1 MGEPDEASGPP
12 LAPVLPR
19 VVPLASLVTPISRA
33 ALIGLLRTGALQSS
47 RRQWTRPSPVR
58 PWPR

>member
-1 MGEPDEASGPP
+1 MDDRRQTPDPP

-19 VVPLASLVTPISRA
+19 VVPLASLVAPISRA

-47 RRQWTRPSPVR
+47 RRPAVR
-58 PWPR
+58 PFPARQWPR

>member
-1 MGEPDEASGPP
+1 MGELVQDSGPP

>member
-1 MGEPDEASGPP
+1 MGDPYQTPDPP
-12 LAPVLPR
+12 LAPVMPR

-47 RRQWTRPSPVR
+47 RRPVGRPFPAR
-58 PWPR
+58 QWPR

>member
-1 MGEPDEASGPP
+1 MGDPLQAPDPP

-47 RRQWTRPSPVR
+47 RRQWARPSPVR